1 MKIVSRTE
9 RTTTG
14 YEELIGHGCKT
25 MEEMIEYVQ
34 KFGHLDHTPMLL
46 LADNSFDCGDWV

>member
-1 MKIVSRTE
+1 MKIISKTE

-25 MEEMIEYVQ
+25 MEEMIDFVQ
-34 KFGHLDHTPMLL
+34 KYGHLDHTPMLL
-46 LADNSFDCGDWV
+46 LADNSFDCGEWI